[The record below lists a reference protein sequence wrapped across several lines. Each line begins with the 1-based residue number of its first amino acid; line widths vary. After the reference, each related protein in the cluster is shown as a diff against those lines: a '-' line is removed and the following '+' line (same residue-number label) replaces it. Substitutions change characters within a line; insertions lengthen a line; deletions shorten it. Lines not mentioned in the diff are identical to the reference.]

1 MSLMVTISL
10 TIVFLLLGGGTVY
23 ALMLNAQKQRR
34 AQNLNVITGGAYV
47 KQSGDLKS
55 KQVSRKREEI
65 ARKLKEAGEEQKKK
79 KSKKPTVKELWQ
91 QAGFEG
97 NVKKFWISS
106 FVFGTVFLLLIYST
120 GIPVI
125 AKAFLTFVGY
135 LGLPRFFL
143 KWKAARRQKKFLED
157 FADAL
162 EAMIRL
168 LQAGM
173 PVSEAIAMVAR
184 EYEGPV
190 GEEMRYIYDDQKI
203 GIPLGEAAERCAK
216 RMPLTEVKM
225 FATAIQIQSETGSS
239 LSEVLGN
246 LASVIRA
253 RFRLKRKVK
262 ALSSEAKAS
271 AAIIAALPVLVT
283 FGLYMVNREY
293 IMLLFTHPTGK
304 MLSTGAV
311 IWMLMGVLMM
321 RQMIN
326 FKV

>member
-1 MSLMVTISL
+1 MNVMVTIGL
-10 TIVFLLLGGGTVY
+10 ALVFLLLAGGTAL

-34 AQNLNVITGGAYV
+34 DKNLQIITGGSHDQ
-47 KQSGDLKS
+47 KNSKDLKT
-55 KQVSRKREEI
+55 KQVMKKREEI
-65 ARKLKEAGEEQKKK
+65 AKKLKEVGEEKKK
-79 KSKKPTVKELWQ
+79 ASKKPTVKELWR

-97 NVKKFWISS
+97 DVKNFWVGSV
-106 FVFGTVFLLLIYST
+106 VFGTIFSLLIFMT
-120 GIPVI
+120 GIPVL
-125 AKAFLTFVGY
+125 AKLFFVFVGY
-135 LGLPRFFL
+135 LGIPRFFL
-143 KWKAARRQKKFLED
+143 KWKSGKRQKKFLED

-190 GEEMRYIYDDQKI
+190 GSEMRHIYDDQKI
-203 GIPLGEAAERCAK
+203 GIPLGEAAERCSR
-216 RMPLTEVKM
+216 RMPITEVKM

-271 AAIIAALPVLVT
+271 AGIIAALPLLVT
-283 FGLYMVNREY
+283 FGLYMVNEEY
-293 IMLLFTHPTGK
+293 IMLLFTEPTGK
-304 MLSTGAV
+304 LLASGAV
-311 IWMLMGVLMM
+311 FWMLCGIIVM

>member
-1 MSLMVTISL
+1 MVTITL
-10 TIVFLLLGGGTVY
+10 TILFLLLGGGTAY
-23 ALMLNAQKQRR
+23 LLYMNAEKQRR
-34 AQNLNVITGGAYV
+34 NQQMQIITGGAHL
-47 KQSGDLKS
+47 KKSGDQS
-55 KQVSRKREEI
+55 AKQVMKKREEI
-65 ARKLKEAGEEQKKK
+65 ARKLKEASEETKKK

-97 NVKKFWISS
+97 DIKKFWIGSAI
-106 FVFGTVFLLLIYST
+106 FGTIFLFLIYST
-120 GIPVI
+120 GIPVL
-125 AKAFLTFVGY
+125 AKMFFTVVGY

-143 KWKAARRQKKFLED
+143 KWKAGRRQRKFLEE

-173 PVSEAIAMVAR
+173 PVSEAIAMVSR
-184 EYEGPV
+184 EYEGPI

-239 LSEVLGN
+239 LSEVLSN
-246 LASVIRA
+246 LASVIRS

-271 AAIIAALPVLVT
+271 AGIIACLPILVT
-283 FGLYMVNREY
+283 LGLYAVNPEY
-293 IMLLFTHPTGK
+293 IMLLFTTQTGK
-304 MLSTGAV
+304 LLAGGA
-311 IWMLMGVLMM
+311 IFWMFCGIIVM